1 MTLVEALRIVN
12 SRAKETARHGFS
24 LACGFTPLHFKTFFA
39 AQLVERTVAG
49 RIDVEVG
56 LFGDLPGTLRRLIEI
71 LPDGVAVPL
80 EWSDLDS
87 RLGFR
92 STHGWRIDRGADILS
107 SVQMRLSELS
117 LVLTEL
123 SQRTTVALSLPTLPL
138 PPMFKPP
145 RGMSDPIVLEL
156 RRQLAEFAAGL
167 AQTSKVRV
175 VDSQQLDLVSPIS
188 TRYDTASDLRTG
200 FPYRP
205 EHACLLAEALAN
217 LLRPAAP
224 MKAIITDLDNTLWSG
239 IIGEDG
245 VKEISWDLDHKTQAH
260 GLYQEM
266 LASLSGLGV
275 FIGVASKN
283 DPLVAQQGLQR
294 ADLVVP
300 RDSLFP
306 IEANWGAKSESVRR
320 ILQTWNIGA
329 ESVLFLDDSPIEL
342 AEVAAGVPGIQCR
355 QFPTG
360 DAEGILQLIGE
371 MRDLFGKTTV
381 TLEDQLRVSS
391 LRNSDVAITSAAI
404 DPEEFLRQAEAEITL
419 EWNMPDERCF
429 ELINKTNQFNL
440 NGQRLDEAAWRR
452 RLSDP
457 QSFVLAIRYAD
468 KYAPLGKVSVLAG
481 RWQNGIP
488 HIDIWVLSCRAFSR
502 RIEHVVLQA
511 CFERFDC
518 EQLHFDFLTTDRNAP
533 LRELLTDLC
542 DAEPNGPVALTRMTF
557 KSHCPS
563 LYAKVLSHDSLNG
576 NRVAA

>member
-1 MTLVEALRIVN
+1 MTLVEALRTVN
-12 SRAKETARHGFS
+12 SRAKEVARQGFS
-24 LACGFTPLHFKTFFA
+24 LACGFTPLHFKTFLA

-49 RIDVEVG
+49 RIDVDVG
-56 LFGDLPGTLRRLIEI
+56 LFGDLPGTLRRLIENP
-71 LPDGVAVPL
+71 PDGVAVPL

-92 STHGWRIDRGADILS
+92 STHGWRLDRCADILS
-107 SVQMRLSELS
+107 SVQLRFGELS
-117 LVLTEL
+117 ALLSEL

-145 RGMSDPIVLEL
+145 RGMSDLAVLKL
-156 RRQLAEFAAGL
+156 RHLLAEFSTHL

-175 VDSQQLDLVSPIS
+175 VDSQQLDFDSPVSA
-188 TRYDTASDLRTG
+188 RYDAASDLRTG
-200 FPYRP
+200 FPYRQ

-224 MKAIITDLDNTLWSG
+224 MKGMITDLDNTLWSG

-245 VKEISWDLDHKTQAH
+245 VNEVSWDLDHKTQAH

-266 LASLSGLGV
+266 LASLSELGV

-283 DPLVAQQGLQR
+283 DPQVAQQGLQR
-294 ADLVVP
+294 SDLVVP
-300 RDSLFP
+300 RESLFP
-306 IEANWGAKSESVRR
+306 VEANWGAKSESVQR
-320 ILQTWNIGA
+320 ILKTWNIGA

-360 DAEGILQLIGE
+360 DAEAILRLIGE

-381 TLEDQLRVSS
+381 TVEDQLRVSS
-391 LRNSDVAITSAAI
+391 LKSSGAIATSAAA

-440 NGQRLDEAAWRR
+440 NGRRLDEADWRR
-452 RLSDP
+452 RLADP
-457 QSFVLAIRYAD
+457 QSFLLAVRYSD

-502 RIEHVVLQA
+502 RIEHQVLQA
-511 CFERFDC
+511 CFDRFGC
-518 EQLHFDFLTTDRNAP
+518 EQLHFDFQPTDRNAP
-533 LRELLTDLC
+533 LRELLTQLC
-542 DAEPNGPVALTRMTF
+542 GVELNGPLALTRAKF
-557 KSHCPS
+557 KSQTPS
-563 LYAKVLSHDSLNG
+563 LYAKVLSHESFNG